1 MNRSSSKITDF
12 IVRYSSI
19 ALALLIPV
27 FLIPAAWAS
36 VAQSKALL
44 ATVIILVA
52 LISWLI
58 GIILHRRILF
68 SADPIL
74 IAAIIIPI
82 AYSLSAFFTK
92 APYSSFV
99 SGDAIVG
106 TVASTLML
114 FGIALIGVVTAE
126 DRKSAFTSTIALLI
140 SGGIVVLFQ
149 IARLFWPDQLN
160 LFGSLTGNTS
170 SIVGSWHDLSIFVG
184 ALLIMTLGLLETSV
198 TQNKLASICLRIL
211 ALASFALLIVI
222 NFADIWFT
230 FAGACALFGLARILR
245 SYRRD
250 AGFIRSFRSSLLWF
264 SLAIISI
271 VIGFN
276 AAFIYSHLP
285 APIQISQV
293 EVRPSWQG
301 TFAAGQELYQG
312 GKALVFGTGPNTFDQ
327 QWALFKPKEVNATSF
342 WNEDFQSGIG
352 VIPTALVTVG
362 VAGTLGWLLL
372 ALALLWAGY
381 KSIKDENE
389 GRLRV
394 ILFVTCAFMLVFHII
409 YVPSIGIS
417 LIMFLLLGIL
427 AGLNANSWRSGVL
440 NLTGPSVTT
449 FVLILLI
456 ACSTIGASL
465 MESRSIVSTLF
476 TSRAADMYRRTND
489 LGPTSAMVSQAIAID
504 SQNDI
509 AQRAAVEVGLLQLAK
524 LASSATNDEASQTQ
538 LKNALSSTIAHGLAA
553 VSIDNS
559 NYQNWLALAGLYQS
573 LAGQGIQ
580 GAYEQAEAAWQR
592 AASTTPGNPL
602 PPLQLGQIALVR
614 GNYVAAKEHFTKAIS
629 LKPDLALPYYLRS
642 QILAGEASWEGAVT
656 DAANAAQLANQDPL
670 GWYNLGVILYAAGDI
685 NNAGASLE
693 KAVSLQNNYSN
704 ALFALAVI
712 YEKVGAHES
721 AIAAAQK
728 VVDLNPTNEQ
738 AVKML
743 ENLKAGRAPDYGFQ
757 GAQNESSTS
766 AASDQKK
773 KN

>member
-1 MNRSSSKITDF
+1 MNHMHSKITDF
-12 IVRYSSI
+12 IIRYSAI
-19 ALALLIPV
+19 ALAFLIPV
-27 FLIPAAWAS
+27 FLIPTLWAT
-36 VAQSKALL
+36 VAQSKVLL
-44 ATVIILVA
+44 VTIFILVA

-58 GIILHRRILF
+58 GIILHRKILF
-68 SADPIL
+68 SVDPIL
-74 IAAIIIPI
+74 IAAIVIPI
-82 AYSLSAFFTK
+82 AYTLSAIFTK

-114 FGIALIGVVTAE
+114 LGVAIIGAVTAE

-140 SGGIVVLFQ
+140 SGGVVVLFH
-149 IARLFWPDQLN
+149 IGRLFWPDQLN

-184 ALLIMTLGLLETSV
+184 ALLIITLGLIETSI
-198 TQNKLASICLRIL
+198 TQNKIASILLKIL

-230 FAGACALFGLARILR
+230 FAGACVLFGLARILR
-245 SYRRD
+245 SYRRE
-250 AGFIRSFRSSLLWF
+250 AKLVRSLRSALLWF
-264 SLAIISI
+264 SLAIVSL
-271 VIGFN
+271 VLALN
-276 AAFIYSHLP
+276 ATFVYSHLP
-285 APIQISQV
+285 APLQISQV

-312 GKALVFGTGPNTFDQ
+312 GKALIFGTGPNTFDQ
-327 QWALFKPKEVNATSF
+327 QWALFKPQEVNATNF
-342 WNEDFQSGIG
+342 WNAEFQSGIG

-381 KSIKDENE
+381 KSIRDENE

-427 AGLNANSWRSGVL
+427 AGLNANSWRSGAL
-440 NLTGPSVTT
+440 NLTGPSVTA
-449 FVLILLI
+449 FVLILFMV
-456 ACSTIGASL
+456 CSTIGFTV
-465 MESRSIVSTLF
+465 MESRSVVSTLF
-476 TSRAADMYRRTND
+476 TARAADMYRRTND
-489 LGPTSAMVSQAIAID
+489 LGPTSAMVAQAIAID

-509 AQRAAVEVGLLQLAK
+509 AQRAAVEVGLLQLAN
-524 LASSATNDEASQTQ
+524 LASTATDDEASQTQ

-602 PPLQLGQIALVR
+602 PPLQLGQIAFVQ
-614 GNYVAAKEHFTKAIS
+614 GNYPAAKEHFTRAIT

-642 QILAGEASWEGAVT
+642 QILAGEASWEAAVT

-670 GWYNLGVILYAAGDI
+670 GWYNLGVILYAAGDV

-728 VVDLNPTNEQ
+728 VVDLNPSNEQ
-738 AVKML
+738 AVKVL
-743 ENLKAGRAPDYGFQ
+743 ENLKAGRPTDYGLPGSESQ
-757 GAQNESSTS
+757 SSTS
-766 AASDQKK
+766 ATSDQTK